1 MRVHLGEL
9 QCINFFTQSSPHS
22 VVQGV
27 WDVTPVVEKGCSS
40 ESRMSSWAARRLKVS
55 WRPGQQWS
63 PVVSSGQPE
72 WWHLVFTAVTLSLYS
87 RSPLISL
94 KLREKRSSEKW
105 SAKVWQVV
113 STSSCHIFTGGLWHY
128 HTFTLSDY
136 HTFILSQVVAT
147 LVTLSFLIRAVDVTT
162 SPSNQARSSNVS
174 LGKHQRRSSSG
185 LVLVW

>member
-9 QCINFFTQSSPHS
+9 QCINFSTQSSPHS

-63 PVVSSGQPE
+63 AVVSSGHQWSAVVSQSDDIWSLLLSRFHCIPV
-72 WWHLVFTAVTLSLYS
+72 HLS
-87 RSPLISL
+87 SL

-128 HTFTLSDY
+128 HTFTLS
-136 HTFILSQVVAT
+136 HFQII
-147 LVTLSFLIRAVDVTT
+147 TLSYFHRWSLLL
-162 SPSNQARSSNVS
+162 SHFHFSSE
-174 LGKHQRRSSSG
+174 LLMWQPALPIKQGHPM
-185 LVLVW
+185 